1 MTGKGRGA
9 RLLLFPGPL
18 LFISGDELQPE
29 QNFTIT
35 ITRGMSMGW
44 VQWLAITMIV
54 LAVLSSAAGVV
65 ATILLVRAEQQAEER
80 GEDFCEN
87 K

>member
-1 MTGKGRGA
+1 
-9 RLLLFPGPL
+9 
-18 LFISGDELQPE
+18 
-29 QNFTIT
+29 
-35 ITRGMSMGW
+35 MGW